1 MSTPVM
7 VAVACGAVLLGMP
20 VLAASQ
26 ATVAASL
33 AASAADS
40 AALAG
45 ADAMLGFLSVEAD
58 PCEMAQEIADAVG
71 GALTDC
77 EPDEERFEI
86 RVRVAVRAGVVTVA
100 REARAGPARHR
111 A

>member
-7 VAVACGAVLLGMP
+7 VAIACGAVLLGMP

-26 ATVAASL
+26 ATIAAAR

-45 ADAMLGFLSVEAD
+45 ADALLGLLSTEAD
-58 PCEMAQEIADAVG
+58 PCGVAQDIVEAVG
-71 GALTDC
+71 GTLTHC
-77 EPDEERFEI
+77 APDEDRLEI
-86 RVRVAVRAGVVTVA
+86 RVRVTVRAGVLTA
-100 REARAGPARHR
+100 TREARAGPPQ
-111 A
+111 